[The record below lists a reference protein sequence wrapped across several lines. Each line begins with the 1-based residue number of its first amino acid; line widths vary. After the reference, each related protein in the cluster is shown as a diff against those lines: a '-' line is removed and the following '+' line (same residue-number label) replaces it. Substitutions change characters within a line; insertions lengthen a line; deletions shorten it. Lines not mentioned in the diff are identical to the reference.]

1 MTNPNSDNLEQHT
14 DEIKF
19 LFKHLLLFLVINFGL
34 KFWNMAMFPNFY
46 WSGVII
52 FVWTIILGVHL
63 LLFFLSTG
71 VLGKEYE
78 NVPVKV
84 IAQDLL
90 NMVKDRNSSFKK
102 SITRKE
108 PNKPNP

>member
-1 MTNPNSDNLEQHT
+1 MKAVSYT
-14 DEIKF
+14 
-19 LFKHLLLFLVINFGL
+19 HLDVYKRQTG
-34 KFWNMAMFPNFY
+34 
-46 WSGVII
+46 SGVII